1 MDLQALKE
9 TIEKNGFEVSVFET
23 KEEAADYLDR
33 KIDQNTVGFGGS
45 VTLKELNLFDR
56 LSRHNTVYSHNY
68 CDDPER
74 AMRLS
79 MNTDVYLLSA
89 NAIAENTGE
98 ILNIDATGNRVSSTL
113 YGHQK
118 VYMIAGKNKIS
129 PDYDSA
135 LYRLRNVVA
144 PKNARRLHMKTPCA
158 VNADRCYDCSSPDR
172 ICNALVVHY
181 KKMRSMNMEI
191 VLVNEELGF

>member
-1 MDLQALKE
+1 MDLQKLKE

-23 KEEAADYLDR
+23 KEEAADYLDK
-33 KIDQNTVGFGGS
+33 KIDEKTVGFGGS
-45 VTLKELNLFDR
+45 VTLKDMNLFDR
-56 LSRHNTVYSHNY
+56 LSKHNTVYSHSN

-158 VNADRCYDCSSPDR
+158 VNADRCYDCNSPDR

>member
-23 KEEAADYLDR
+23 KEEATDYLDR

-181 KKMRSMNMEI
+181 KKIRSMNMEI